1 MTKRKRKIKEFF
13 GKSLL
18 ISICLWFSSAAA
30 FGQEATT
37 PFVPIHAIEIGLNLS
52 YFDYEEQDFDVKW
65 DGFMYGLIGSYTYH
79 NEIMFRTSLEYT
91 RGDINYDGATQGG
104 TPVKED
110 ADDSVLEWRG
120 LLGYD
125 FSFNGHLITPFF
137 GIGYRYWNDDIEG
150 SYAYEREVEY
160 WYSPIGIETVS
171 PLSGPWTWG
180 IAAEYD
186 FFLGGTVKSHWSD
199 VFPGFNSPEVDQN
212 WGDGYG
218 LKFSLRFKR
227 AFANS
232 SALSIEPYISYW
244 DIDESDIGTLTL
256 YGIPAAHLIE
266 PDNETLTYGI
276 RIGWQ
281 F

>member
-1 MTKRKRKIKEFF
+1 MTKRIQKIKKFF
-13 GKSLL
+13 ENSLL
-18 ISICLWFSSAAA
+18 ICICLWFSSVAA

-37 PFVPIHAIEIGLNLS
+37 PLVPIHAFEIGLNLS
-52 YFDYEEQDFDVKW
+52 YFDYEEEDYDVEW

-79 NEIMFRTSLEYT
+79 DEIMFRTSLEYT
-91 RGDINYDGATQGG
+91 QGEIDYDGATQGG
-104 TPVKED
+104 TPVNED
-110 ADDSVLEWRG
+110 ADDWVLEWRG

-125 FSFNGHLITPFF
+125 FTLNGHLITPFL

-150 SYAYEREVEY
+150 PYAYEREVEY

-171 PLSGPWTWG
+171 PLSGAWTWG

-186 FFLGGTVKSHWSD
+186 YFWGGTVKSHFSD
-199 VFPGFNSPEVDQN
+199 VFPGYNNPEVDQDS
-212 WGDGYG
+212 GDGYG
-218 LKFSLRFKR
+218 LRFSLRFKR
-227 AFANS
+227 AFAYS
-232 SALSIEPYISYW
+232 SALSIEPYVSYW
-244 DIDESDIGTLTL
+244 DIDESDRGTLTF
-256 YGIPAAHLIE
+256 YRIPIAYVFE